1 MDSLTPQHPPASN
14 SQGWLGS
21 DLFRQAP
28 GCPGRYRGAC
38 LTHSR
43 VEAESLGGVPSS
55 HFTWLL
61 WVLLVLTKKQSP
73 ALFTRNVKNF
83 LTPLKKEGAEA
94 SSPRL
99 QQEPN
104 CLLKPQ
110 RGPKAP
116 RGSGELGPLPGSDK
130 VGGGRWKSRKLPR
143 GVDGYLGGT
152 GRVAGDLSVQC
163 HVSPQLLH
171 P

>member
-83 LTPLKKEGAEA
+83 LTPLKKEGAR
-94 SSPRL
+94 S
-99 QQEPN
+99 
-104 CLLKPQ
+104 LLSQ
-110 RGPKAP
+110 AP
-116 RGSGELGPLPGSDK
+116 AGA
-130 VGGGRWKSRKLPR
+130 KLFTKTAER
-143 GVDGYLGGT
+143 SQGTEGIWGT
-152 GRVAGDLSVQC
+152 GPASWV
-163 HVSPQLLH
+163 
-171 P
+171 

>member
-110 RGPKAP
+110 RGPKAR
-116 RGSGELGPLPGSDK
+116 RGSGELGRLPGSDK
-130 VGGGRWKSRKLPR
+130 VGEGVEIKKVTQGGGWIPGRDRK
-143 GVDGYLGGT
+143 DG
-152 GRVAGDLSVQC
+152 RRSVQC